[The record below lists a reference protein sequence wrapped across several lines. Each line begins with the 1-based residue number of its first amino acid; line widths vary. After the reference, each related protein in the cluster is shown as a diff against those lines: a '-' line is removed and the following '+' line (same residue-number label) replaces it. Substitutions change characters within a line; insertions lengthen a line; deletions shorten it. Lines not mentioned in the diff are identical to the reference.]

1 MVIPEDTKRIR
12 HYCKQKL
19 ISASKGE
26 CRSYPICTI
35 MTSPQNKPI
44 TMQTIMPVPSA
55 GKQANSAT
63 RGKTSKQCHARENS
77 KQCQAREN
85 MLPAPSAGKQKTVPC
100 VGKYATAAKRRETVA
115 SPDNYKWWNQ
125 TSFSPSSISS
135 SLSFTI

>member
-26 CRSYPICTI
+26 CRI

-44 TMQTIMPVPSA
+44 TMQTTMPVPSA

-63 RGKTSKQCHARENS
+63 RGKTSKQCQARENS

-115 SPDNYKWWNQ
+115 SPDNYK
-125 TSFSPSSISS
+125 
-135 SLSFTI
+135 